1 MAMAVAVGGFSPGE
15 ADELRRAMGAWRKTG
30 HLGEIGQRLVDRMVE
45 RGMSLAYAEQ
55 VFSQIKGF
63 GEYGFPESHSA
74 SFALLV
80 YVSGWL
86 KCHWPEAFAAA
97 LINSQPMGFYAPR
110 TLVADAQRH
119 DVQVLPLC
127 VQASEWDCSLERCDG
142 ERAALR
148 LGLRLVRGLGEGHA
162 MQLLE
167 ARLRGPFRDP
177 ADLAVRSGLDQGALQ
192 ALAEADAC
200 ACFGLN
206 RQEVAWIFQ
215 GLWIDAPLFAGI
227 LPREESLQLPAPG
240 ELDEIRADYR
250 SVGLSVSRHPM
261 DVFRSTLVCR
271 GVRRCGDLAR
281 AAHGEST
288 RVAGLVANR
297 QRPGTANGV
306 VFMTLEDETGMANL
320 VVWPRVWERY
330 RRIARR
336 SSMVGV
342 SGTVQRDGE
351 AVSVLVSS
359 FWLLQSEPVVSAR
372 SRDFR

>member
-1 MAMAVAVGGFSPGE
+1 
-15 ADELRRAMGAWRKTG
+15 
-30 HLGEIGQRLVDRMVE
+30 
-45 RGMSLAYAEQ
+45 
-55 VFSQIKGF
+55 
-63 GEYGFPESHSA
+63 
-74 SFALLV
+74 
-80 YVSGWL
+80 
-86 KCHWPEAFAAA
+86 
-97 LINSQPMGFYAPR
+97 
-110 TLVADAQRH
+110 
-119 DVQVLPLC
+119 
-127 VQASEWDCSLERCDG
+127 
-142 ERAALR
+142 
-148 LGLRLVRGLGEGHA
+148 